1 MVFFIFGYRSVP
13 TSGLA
18 ETIFQRHEEMILESM
33 QGIIGMLLRTI
44 SCMAITIVTIW
55 HFRSYYDN

>member
-1 MVFFIFGYRSVP
+1 MVLSISDYCNVL

-18 ETIFQRHEEMILESM
+18 ETAFQRHEDMILESM
-33 QGIIGMLLRTI
+33 QGIIGMLLRTR
-44 SCMAITIVTIW
+44 SFMAITIVTIR